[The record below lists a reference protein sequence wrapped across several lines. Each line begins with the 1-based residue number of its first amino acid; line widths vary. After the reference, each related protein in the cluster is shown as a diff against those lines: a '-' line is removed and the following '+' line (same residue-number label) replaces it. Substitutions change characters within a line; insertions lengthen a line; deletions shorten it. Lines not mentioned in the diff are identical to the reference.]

1 MAQLLEPAKY
11 LANFIA
17 DYFIILVNQTNL
29 LLCRKMDRKLVLIS
43 VVVVV
48 LGLGDVVRAGC
59 DTENLNPAVA
69 KDDKNYA

>member
-1 MAQLLEPAKY
+1 
-11 LANFIA
+11 
-17 DYFIILVNQTNL
+17 
-29 LLCRKMDRKLVLIS
+29 MDRKLVLIT